1 MAVTYKNAPGKIIL
15 FGEHAVVYGQ
25 PAIAIPVSRVKTTA
39 RIYPNLTGTQGSIR
53 IQAEDIDLDAELSTL
68 PEHHPLAAAIHF
80 TIDAVRPQHI
90 PTINIRVTSAI
101 PISAGMGSSAATSI
115 AIIGALAA
123 FLGKPLPASTVSNL
137 AYEVEKI
144 HHGTPSGVD
153 NTVIAYQLPV
163 YYIKNEP
170 IEFLKINQPT
180 NWVIADTG
188 EKTPTRETVSAVR
201 ELHANDPERVANIVR
216 KIGEVTKNARSPLIE
231 GNVTR
236 LGALMDENQRLLE
249 QLELSSP
256 KLDTLIKVAKSA
268 GASGAK
274 LSGGGRGGNIIAVAT
289 SDKMEQINASLYEAG
304 AVRVITTRLAKYEE
318 R

>member
-39 RIYPNLTGTQGSIR
+39 RIYPNLTGAQGSIR

-90 PTINIRVTSAI
+90 PAISIQVTSAI

-123 FLGKPLPASTVSNL
+123 FLGKPLPASKVSNL

-188 EKTPTRETVSAVR
+188 EKTPTREMVSAVR
-201 ELHANDPERVANIVR
+201 ELHANDPDRVANIVR

-274 LSGGGRGGNIIAVAT
+274 LSGGGRGGNIIAVA
-289 SDKMEQINASLYEAG
+289 SPDKIEQINASLNEAG

-318 R
+318 